1 MNLKAP
7 GPASLARHDSLLYL
21 DRRLLNLREW
31 NFYGPRMS
39 GTSITGNF
47 PAKSSSEAPG
57 SNLDQT
63 SITAPGHLDHLSDLS
78 LRPGS

>member
-1 MNLKAP
+1 MGLKAP
-7 GPASLARHDSLLYL
+7 GPASLARHDFRVYESSGPLLG
-21 DRRLLNLREW
+21 REW
-31 NFYGPRMS
+31 IFYRPRMS

-78 LRPGS
+78 QREI